1 MSFSALSSVSPA
13 ALPAAVRNGTAADK
27 AAYAQGLQ
35 FEQVLVNQL
44 TQQLSQTASGT
55 SGGASGD
62 GSSSDPSS
70 SSDGGSGG
78 LFGSGASANGYSSL
92 LTQTLSSA
100 IMSGGGV
107 GIATE
112 IAKAIDP
119 RFGEA
124 AATKTKGKG
133 TTG

>member
-1 MSFSALSSVSPA
+1 MSFSAPTSLSIAGAVAGQA
-13 ALPAAVRNGTAADK
+13 ALPASVRNGTAADK
-27 AAYAQGLQ
+27 AAYAEGMQ

-44 TQQLSQTASGT
+44 TQQLSKSVAGT
-55 SGGASGD
+55 GD
-62 GSSSDPSS
+62 GSSDGSS
-70 SSDGGSGG
+70 GSDGSGSGG
-78 LFGSGASANGYSSL
+78 LFGSGASANEYSSL

-100 IMSGGGV
+100 ITSGGGL

-124 AATKTKGKG
+124 AAAKARRSA
-133 TTG
+133 